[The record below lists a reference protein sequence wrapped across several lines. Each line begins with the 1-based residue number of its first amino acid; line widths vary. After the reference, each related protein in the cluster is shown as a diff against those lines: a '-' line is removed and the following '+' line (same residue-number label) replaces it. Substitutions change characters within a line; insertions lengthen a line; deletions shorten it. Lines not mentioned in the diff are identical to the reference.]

1 MWLLPFPWLDTT
13 KLCSG
18 DEGGKK
24 VLTEWRRVT
33 YGQKQDKSSLF
44 INVTTV
50 LPPSGRGGHLR
61 RPFRGRGATSLPL
74 RAAKTVKMARLP
86 HNSD

>member
-1 MWLLPFPWLDTT
+1 MWLLPSPWPDTT

-33 YGQKQDKSSLF
+33 YGQKQEKSSLF

-50 LPPSGRGGHLR
+50 LPPSGRGDTCGDL
-61 RPFRGRGATSLPL
+61 FGVSGATSLPL
-74 RAAKTVKMARLP
+74 RAAKTVKMARP
-86 HNSD
+86 THNSE

>member
-1 MWLLPFPWLDTT
+1 MWRLPSPWLDTT

-33 YGQKQDKSSLF
+33 YGRKQDKSSLF

-50 LPPSGRGGHLR
+50 LPSSGC
-61 RPFRGRGATSLPL
+61 GATSLPL
-74 RAAKTVKMARLP
+74 RAAKTVKMARPP